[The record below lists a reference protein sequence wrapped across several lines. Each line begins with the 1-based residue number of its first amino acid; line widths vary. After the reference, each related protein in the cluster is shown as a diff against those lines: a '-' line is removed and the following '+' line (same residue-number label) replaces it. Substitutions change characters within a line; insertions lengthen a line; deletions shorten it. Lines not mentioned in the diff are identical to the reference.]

1 MANEYEQSRAVAA
14 AREEMEEQKNRKPG
28 EYSSLWDSQI
38 QQAMQDILNR
48 EQFRYNLNGDALYR
62 QYQEQAMKNGRLAMM
77 DTMGQA
83 AAMTG
88 GYGSSYAQ
96 SVGQQA
102 YQQELLGLND
112 RIPELYA
119 LALEQYRQTGQDL
132 LSRYELLNGRE
143 KQDYSRYQDSWDA
156 WQREADRLWSL
167 YDRERG
173 FDYDAY
179 RDLIEDEQW
188 QAEFDEDKRRYDQEW
203 EDKHK
208 KKKETKPTYV
218 YVPVKPSTPTAPAAP
233 EKPSNPTVTL

>member
-1 MANEYEQSRAVAA
+1 MAKEYEQSRQVLA
-14 AREEMEEQKNRKPG
+14 AREAVETQEGKRPG
-28 EYSSLWDSQI
+28 EYSSVWDSQI
-38 QQAMQDILNR
+38 RQAMQDILNR
-48 EQFRYNLNGDALYR
+48 QQFRYNLNGDALYR
-62 QYQEQAMKNGRLAMM
+62 QYREQAMKNGRLAMM

-83 AAMTG
+83 AALTG

-102 YQQELLGLND
+102 YQQEMTGLTD

-119 LALEQYRQTGQDL
+119 LAMEQYRQTGQEL
-132 LSRYELLNGRE
+132 MNRYELLSGQE
-143 KQDYSRYQDSWDA
+143 QQDYSRYRDNWDA
-156 WQREADRLWSL
+156 WQAEVDRLWSL

-179 RDLIEDEQW
+179 RDLIADEQW

-208 KKKETKPTYV
+208 KKKKQEPVYV
-218 YVPVKPSTPTAPAAP
+218 YVPVPETPPATPPAAP
-233 EKPSNPTVTL
+233 SNPQVQL

>member
-1 MANEYEQSRAVAA
+1 MAKEYEESGKVLAARAA
-14 AREEMEEQKNRKPG
+14 AEEQSGKKPG
-28 EYSSLWDSQI
+28 QYSSLWDSQI

-62 QYQEQAMKNGRLAMM
+62 QYREQAMKNGSLAMM
-77 DTMGQA
+77 DSMGQA
-83 AAMTG
+83 AALTG

-102 YQQELLGLND
+102 YQKELLGLND

-119 LALEQYRQTGQDL
+119 LAMEQYRQTGQDL
-132 LSRYELLNGRE
+132 LSRYELLSGRE
-143 KQDYSRYQDSWDA
+143 KQDYSRYQDGWDA
-156 WQREADRLWSL
+156 WQTEADRLWSL

-179 RDLIEDEQW
+179 RDLVEDEQW

-203 EDKHK
+203 DAKHK
-208 KKKETKPTYV
+208 KKKKETEVV
-218 YVPVKPSTPTAPAAP
+218 YVPVPAQPAP
-233 EKPSNPTVTL
+233 ETPAPDPNPPVHL

>member
-1 MANEYEQSRAVAA
+1 MAKEYEESGKVLATRAA
-14 AREEMEEQKNRKPG
+14 AEEQSGKKPG
-28 EYSSLWDSQI
+28 QYSSLWDSRI

-62 QYQEQAMKNGRLAMM
+62 QYREQAMKNGSLAMM
-77 DTMGQA
+77 DSMGQA
-83 AAMTG
+83 AALTG

-102 YQQELLGLND
+102 YQKELLGLND

-119 LALEQYRQTGQDL
+119 LAMEQYRQTGQDL
-132 LSRYELLNGRE
+132 LSRYELLSGRE
-143 KQDYSRYQDSWDA
+143 KQDYSRYQDGWDA
-156 WQREADRLWSL
+156 WQTEADRLWSL

-179 RDLIEDEQW
+179 RDLVEDEQW

-203 EDKHK
+203 DAKHK
-208 KKKETKPTYV
+208 KKKKETEVV
-218 YVPVKPSTPTAPAAP
+218 YVPVPAQPAP
-233 EKPSNPTVTL
+233 ETPAPDPNPPVHL